1 MWLLPTLSPL
11 CKNKKKTLK
20 GAKGASDTRLNRR
33 SLLAGHPVSTTS
45 LVSRSSSISEVDFC
59 ELDETEDALL
69 EESSAGKRQSR
80 NCSSSFPVPNNSVPF
95 QKKKKTFRLCTIA
108 PTLIDCFLLT
118 FSSALFHILSSES
131 IVHTQQ
137 FVMIHNTVYSV
148 LAGPC
153 ISLSG
158 LCFSFI

>member
-1 MWLLPTLSPL
+1 MPSASGCCCRVASTYSLPYVYAKIKP
-11 CKNKKKTLK
+11 LK

-80 NCSSSFPVPNNSVPF
+80 NCSSSFPVCPEYSVPF
-95 QKKKKTFRLCTIA
+95 QKKKKQKTFRLCTIA

-131 IVHTQQ
+131 IVHTT
-137 FVMIHNTVYSV
+137 IRDDS
-148 LAGPC
+148 
-153 ISLSG
+153 
-158 LCFSFI
+158 

>member
-1 MWLLPTLSPL
+1 MHISISIIKQIPSASGCFCRVASTYSLSPPYVYA
-11 CKNKKKTLK
+11 KTKQNKTLK

-80 NCSSSFPVPNNSVPF
+80 NCSSSFSCLSLNIPSHSE
-95 QKKKKTFRLCTIA
+95 KKKQKTFRLCTIA

-118 FSSALFHILSSES
+118 FFLFCP
-131 IVHTQQ
+131 
-137 FVMIHNTVYSV
+137 FPYSV
-148 LAGPC
+148 V
-153 ISLSG
+153 
-158 LCFSFI
+158 

>member
-1 MWLLPTLSPL
+1 MASTYSPPYVYAK
-11 CKNKKKTLK
+11 KNLK

-80 NCSSSFPVPNNSVPF
+80 NCSSSFPVPYIPSHS
-95 QKKKKTFRLCTIA
+95 KKENI
-108 PTLIDCFLLT
+108 
-118 FSSALFHILSSES
+118 SSLHDRANFD
-131 IVHTQQ
+131 
-137 FVMIHNTVYSV
+137 
-148 LAGPC
+148 
-153 ISLSG
+153 
-158 LCFSFI
+158 

>member
-1 MWLLPTLSPL
+1 MASTYSLPYVYAKIKP
-11 CKNKKKTLK
+11 LK

-131 IVHTQQ
+131 IVHTT
-137 FVMIHNTVYSV
+137 IRDDS
-148 LAGPC
+148 
-153 ISLSG
+153 
-158 LCFSFI
+158 